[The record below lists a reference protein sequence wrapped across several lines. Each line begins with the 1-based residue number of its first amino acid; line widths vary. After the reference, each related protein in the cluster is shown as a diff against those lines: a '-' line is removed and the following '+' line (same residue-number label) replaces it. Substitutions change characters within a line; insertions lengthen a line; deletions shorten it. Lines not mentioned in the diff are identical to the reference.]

1 MTDSMFIT
9 CASCGAKNR
18 VPSNRVS
25 QDPVCG
31 KCKTGVLT
39 PAPINLDDQGFQ
51 RFIQNNDMPIVVD
64 FWASWCGPCQM
75 MAPIFN
81 QVSQEMF
88 QSVRFVK
95 VDTEQAQQTSAQYG
109 IRSIPSLLVFKNGRE
124 IARQAGALDKSSL
137 TQWLNSVK

>member
-25 QDPVCG
+25 QEPVCG

-39 PAPINLDDQGFQ
+39 TAPINLDDQSFQ